1 MKRAFAPDALQ
12 PAHFSFDDE
21 TLAEARR
28 IVARYPQGRQR
39 SAVLPVLDL
48 AQRAH
53 GGWLPRAAVV
63 AVAELLEMPEIQVF
77 EVATFYTMF
86 NLAPVGRHYVQLC
99 RTTPCWL
106 RGADEVR
113 DACRRHLG
121 IGLDETTPDG
131 MFTLVEVECLG
142 ACVNA
147 PVVQIGDDY
156 YEDLDAESV
165 VAVLGALKRGGTP
178 APGPQTAGRR
188 ASAPKG
194 GPTTLLEAVG
204 AAES

>member
-1 MKRAFAPDALQ
+1 MKRAFAPDSLQ
-12 PAHFSFDDE
+12 PERFAFDDE
-21 TLAEARR
+21 TVAEARR

-53 GGWLPRAAVV
+53 GGWLPRAALA
-63 AVAELLEMPEIQVF
+63 AVAELLDMPEIQVV

-86 NLAPVGRHYVQLC
+86 NLAPVGRHHVQLC

-113 DACRRHLG
+113 DACRRRLG
-121 IGLDETTPDG
+121 IGLGETTPDG
-131 MFTLVEVECLG
+131 MFALSEVECIG

-147 PVVQIGDDY
+147 PAVQIGDDY

-165 VAVLGALKRGGTP
+165 VAVIDALAKGERP
-178 APGPQTAGRR
+178 APGPQVRRR
-188 ASAPKG
+188 ASAPAG
-194 GPTTLLEAVG
+194 GPTTLLDT
-204 AAES
+204 AAP

>member
-21 TLAEARR
+21 TLAETRR

-86 NLAPVGRHYVQLC
+86 NLAPVGRHHVQLC

-121 IGLDETTPDG
+121 VGLDETTPDG

-165 VAVLGALKRGGTP
+165 VAVLGALKRGETP

-194 GPTTLLEAVG
+194 GPTTLLEAAG